1 MGAKIAQPP
10 AKSTGDHGLAR
21 TRAGRAGPTRGCV
34 YGAIYRRA
42 AWLGRVRRLPLSTR
56 AAPSILA
63 RGIRERLDSLSD
75 AMIHA
80 LPLGHE
86 FDGYRILR
94 ILGAG
99 GFGITYLAEE
109 MSIGRRVAIKE
120 YLPQSVA
127 AREISSLNIR
137 PISASVQEQFAQGLQ
152 RFRQE
157 AQTLINFEHPNIVAV
172 HRYVEANGTAYLVMQ
187 YVEGKPLDALLAGG
201 KTLEESEIEEVIFPI
216 LEGLEQVHA
225 ARILHRDIKPSN
237 IFIRMD
243 GRPVLL
249 DFGAARQAFG
259 SQSKSV
265 TAIVSEGYAP
275 FEQYEGRGDQGPW
288 TDIYG
293 VGAVLYR
300 CIAGDR
306 PPPAPERVSSRLSN
320 TQDPMRPAREVGA
333 GRYGAR
339 LLAAIDRAL
348 GMTRQERPQS
358 IAEFRKLLH
367 GDGAA
372 PSTTVV
378 KARPPS
384 PPAAVEPQAARAGA
398 VARLM
403 IALSRLPPPLT
414 VLALILLGMLAN
426 GASLLIGIGNFEYT
440 LSLDGTSLRKE
451 VGFLSALNWSLGALL
466 VIPAIIAF
474 GLYTYRELPRIF
486 DHLAKRHM
494 VVDEALRAV
503 DGTRIK
509 EHWRGYARTIAVLS
523 AGAFVVAIGYSLWE
537 YYYVVGQHYLRGEF
551 PAALRLTDA
560 YQERDWSVAALL
572 GANESQS
579 ISKIANGLFALV
591 VYVLYAGLPSGFVF
605 SIYIYLVGIAI
616 FVYSLAHREQG
627 LHLVPDLRGS
637 DAAYDRR
644 AGLQVFEPLVQ
655 NALFVTLLSFLLLFL
670 IHLQNVYLRVPVA
683 SIFDFA
689 FPSLGGNGR
698 GWMAVLE
705 SIAGAITAR
714 AGLANLNSALAY
726 GFGSFLFVMVLAILA
741 VTLRLAAQKSRGRLA
756 ELLGDEDTKLPEWLA
771 PLGREKC
778 LARLDAM
785 SMWPAR
791 WPRINQLA
799 AATVVAALCLVFY
812 KVGLIVVV
820 AGLAVV
826 CYRLLSPR
834 AARLG

>member
-1 MGAKIAQPP
+1 
-10 AKSTGDHGLAR
+10 
-21 TRAGRAGPTRGCV
+21 
-34 YGAIYRRA
+34 
-42 AWLGRVRRLPLSTR
+42 
-56 AAPSILA
+56 
-63 RGIRERLDSLSD
+63 
-75 AMIHA
+75 MIHA

-127 AREISSLNIR
+127 GRELNSLNVR
-137 PISASVQEQFAQGLQ
+137 PISTSVQQQFAAGLQ

-265 TAIVSEGYAP
+265 TAIVTEGYAP

-306 PPPAPERVSSRLSN
+306 PPPAPERISSRLDN
-320 TQDPMRPAREVGA
+320 APDPMRPAREAGA
-333 GRYGAR
+333 GRYGPR

-348 GMTRQERPQS
+348 GMTRQERPQN
-358 IAEFRKLLH
+358 IAEFRRLLQ
-367 GDGAA
+367 GDAA
-372 PSTTVV
+372 TASTTVV
-378 KARPPS
+378 EPRPPS
-384 PPAAVEPQAARAGA
+384 PTEAAPQSARVGA

-414 VLALILLGMLAN
+414 VLALILLGMLVN
-426 GASLLIGIGNFEYT
+426 GVSLLIGIGNFEYT
-440 LSLDGTSLRKE
+440 LTLDGASLRKE
-451 VGFLSALNWSLGALL
+451 VGFLSALNWSLGSLL

-486 DHLAKRHM
+486 EHLAKRHM
-494 VVDEALRAV
+494 VVDEALRPV
-503 DGTRIK
+503 DGARIK

-523 AGAFVVAIGYSLWE
+523 AGAFIVAIGYSLWE
-537 YYYVVGQHYLRGEF
+537 YYYVVGQHYVRGEF
-551 PAALRLTDA
+551 PAAVRLADA

-572 GANESQS
+572 GTSESQG
-579 ISKIANGLFALV
+579 ISRTANGLFSLV

-605 SIYIYLVGIAI
+605 SIYIYLVGIAV

-637 DAAYDRR
+637 ETAYDRR

-670 IHLQNVYLRVPVA
+670 IHLQNVYLRVPVS

-689 FPSLGGNGR
+689 FPNLGGA
-698 GWMAVLE
+698 GWIGALE
-705 SIAGAITAR
+705 SIAGALTAR

-741 VTLRLAAQKSRGRLA
+741 VTLRLAAQQSRTRLA
-756 ELLGDEDTKLPEWLA
+756 ELLGDDDAKLPEWLA
-771 PLGREKC
+771 PLGRERC
-778 LARLDAM
+778 LARLDTM

-812 KVGLIVVV
+812 KLGLIVVI
-820 AGLAVV
+820 AGLAIV
-826 CYRLLSPR
+826 CYRLLAPR
-834 AARLG
+834 TAPSR

>member
-1 MGAKIAQPP
+1 
-10 AKSTGDHGLAR
+10 
-21 TRAGRAGPTRGCV
+21 
-34 YGAIYRRA
+34 
-42 AWLGRVRRLPLSTR
+42 
-56 AAPSILA
+56 
-63 RGIRERLDSLSD
+63 
-75 AMIHA
+75 
-80 LPLGHE
+80 
-86 FDGYRILR
+86 
-94 ILGAG
+94 
-99 GFGITYLAEE
+99 
-109 MSIGRRVAIKE
+109 
-120 YLPQSVA
+120 
-127 AREISSLNIR
+127 
-137 PISASVQEQFAQGLQ
+137 VQEQYAAGLQ

-157 AQTLINFEHPNIVAV
+157 AQTLINLEHPNIVAV

-216 LEGLEQVHA
+216 LAGLEQVHA

-306 PPPAPERVSSRLSN
+306 PPPAPERISSRLSD
-320 TQDPMRPAREVGA
+320 TPDPMRPAREAGA
-333 GRYGAR
+333 GRYSAR

-348 GMTRQERPQS
+348 GMTRQERPQN
-358 IAEFRKLLH
+358 IAELRKLL
-367 GDGAA
+367 DGNGEAA
-372 PSTTVV
+372 STTVV
-378 KARPPS
+378 KERPPS
-384 PPAAVEPQAARAGA
+384 PPAAVEPQLAPQTARAGA
-398 VARLM
+398 IARLM
-403 IALSRLPPPLT
+403 IGLSRLPPPLT
-414 VLALILLGMLAN
+414 VLALILLGMLVN

-440 LSLDGTSLRKE
+440 LSLDGASLRKE

-466 VIPAIIAF
+466 VVPAIIAF
-474 GLYTYRELPRIF
+474 GLYTYRELPWIF
-486 DHLAKRHM
+486 EHLAKRHM

-503 DGTRIK
+503 DGARIK
-509 EHWRGYARTIAVLS
+509 ELWRGYARTIAVLS
-523 AGAFVVAIGYSLWE
+523 AGAFIVAIGYSLWE
-537 YYYVVGQHYLRGEF
+537 YYYVIGQHYLRGEF
-551 PAALRLTDA
+551 PAALRLADA

-572 GANESQS
+572 GGSESQG
-579 ISKIANGLFALV
+579 ISKAANALFALV

-616 FVYSLAHREQG
+616 FIYSLAHREQG
-627 LHLVPDLRGS
+627 LRLVPDLRGS

-670 IHLQNVYLRVPVA
+670 IHLQNVYLRVPV
-683 SIFDFA
+683 SSVFEFA
-689 FPSLGGNGR
+689 VPNLGAGQ
-698 GWMAVLE
+698 GWMGILE
-705 SIAGAITAR
+705 SIAGTITAR

-741 VTLRLAAQKSRGRLA
+741 VTLRLAAQQSRSRLS

-771 PLGREKC
+771 PLEREKC

-799 AATVVAALCLVFY
+799 AATVVAALGLVFY
-812 KVGLIVVV
+812 KLGLFIVI
-820 AGLAVV
+820 AGLAFV

-834 AARLG
+834 SARLR